1 MRFSHDQWMLSI
13 EYSERGNEHRFPAA
27 LQKGQVRQHT
37 QHRANLYLVKNKNK
51 EKKWNDIQMVR
62 SIISANQH
70 VFVENRSNI
79 NPTTFFEEITG
90 LADKGNSVDT
100 IQLTFHVGFSTI

>member
-1 MRFSHDQWMLSI
+1 
-13 EYSERGNEHRFPAA
+13 
-27 LQKGQVRQHT
+27 
-37 QHRANLYLVKNKNK
+37 
-51 EKKWNDIQMVR
+51 MVR